1 MATQQRKVDYLLE
14 QATSAVA
21 VSTKPMFRQLTAVL
35 GAGIDR
41 LMAAGD
47 LVEQSGS
54 LTRP

>member
-14 QATSAVA
+14 QAPSAGA
-21 VSTKPMFRQLTAVL
+21 VSTKPVFRELTAVL
-35 GAGIDR
+35 GAGMNR

-47 LVEQSGS
+47 LVERSGS